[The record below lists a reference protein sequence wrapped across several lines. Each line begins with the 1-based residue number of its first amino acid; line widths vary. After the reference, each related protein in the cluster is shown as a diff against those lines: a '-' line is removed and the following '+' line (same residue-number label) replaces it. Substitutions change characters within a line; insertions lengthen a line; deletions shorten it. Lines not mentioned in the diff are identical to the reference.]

1 MTWTPVQLKAAYL
14 ALSPTPASLEA
25 AAATLNAQTTTVTVP
40 VPIASVAAYL
50 GLVGKLGAIETFA
63 TSPPS
68 GASAQSV
75 AAAQGLWEMIQ
86 SPAAFP
92 PFDMPNPTVA
102 AEVEAM
108 LAALVSPGTG
118 VTAPIDSTDQATIL
132 GLASQ
137 TVSVWQPA
145 VTAGDVQTALA
156 LIP

>member
-1 MTWTPVQLKAAYL
+1 MTWTPAQLKAAYS

-25 AAATLNAQTTTVTVP
+25 AATALNAQTTTVTVP

-50 GLVGKLGAIETFA
+50 GLVGKLGAIEAFA

-68 GASAQSV
+68 GASAQAV
-75 AAAQGLWEMIQ
+75 AAAQGLWEMIS
-86 SPAAFP
+86 SPSAFP
-92 PFDMPNPTVA
+92 PFDMPDATVA

-137 TVSVWQPA
+137 TMPVWQPP
-145 VTAGDVQTALA
+145 VEVPDLETVVG
-156 LIP
+156 

>member
-1 MTWTPVQLKAAYL
+1 MTWTPAQLKAAYS
-14 ALSPTPASLEA
+14 AISPTPASLEA
-25 AAATLNAQTTTVTVP
+25 AATTLNAQTTTVTVP

-50 GLVGKLGAIETFA
+50 GLVGKLGALEAFA

-68 GASAQSV
+68 GASTQAV

-92 PFDMPNPTVA
+92 PFDMPDATVA

-108 LAALVSPGTG
+108 LSALVSPGTG

-132 GLASQ
+132 GLATQ
-137 TVSVWQPA
+137 TVPAWQPA

-156 LIP
+156 LVP

>member
-1 MTWTPVQLKAAYL
+1 MWTPAQLKAAYQ
-14 ALSPTPASLEA
+14 ALSPTPASYEA
-25 AAATLNAQTTTVTVP
+25 AAATLNAQTTTVTVA
-40 VPIASVAAYL
+40 VPIADVAAYL
-50 GLVGKLGAIETFA
+50 GLVGKLGAIEAFA

-68 GASAQSV
+68 GASTQAV

-92 PFDMPNPTVA
+92 PFDMPDATVA

-137 TVSVWQPA
+137 TMPVWQPP
-145 VTAGDVQTALA
+145 VEVPDLETVVG
-156 LIP
+156 

>member
-14 ALSPTPASLEA
+14 VLSPTPASLEA

-50 GLVGKLGAIETFA
+50 GLVGKLGAIEAFA
-63 TSPPS
+63 TSPPT

-86 SPAAFP
+86 SPDAFP
-92 PFDMPNPTVA
+92 AFDMPNATVA

-137 TVSVWQPA
+137 IVSVWQPA

-156 LIP
+156 LVP

>member
-1 MTWTPVQLKAAYL
+1 MWTPAQLKAAYQ
-14 ALSPTPASLEA
+14 ALSPAPASYEA

-50 GLVGKLGAIETFA
+50 GLVGKLGAIEAFA

-68 GASAQSV
+68 GASAQAV
-75 AAAQGLWEMIQ
+75 AAAQGLWEMIS
-86 SPAAFP
+86 SPSAFP
-92 PFDMPNPTVA
+92 PFDMPDATVA

-137 TVSVWQPA
+137 TMPVWQPP
-145 VTAGDVQTALA
+145 VEVPDLETVVG
-156 LIP
+156 

>member
-1 MTWTPVQLKAAYL
+1 MTWTPAQLKAAYS
-14 ALSPTPASLEA
+14 ALSPAPASLEA
-25 AAATLNAQTTTVTVP
+25 AATALNAQTTTVTVP

-86 SPAAFP
+86 SPDAFP
-92 PFDMPNPTVA
+92 AFDMPNATVA
-102 AEVEAM
+102 ASVEAM

-118 VTAPIDSTDQATIL
+118 ITAPIDSTDQATIL
-132 GLASQ
+132 ALGSA
-137 TVSVWQPA
+137 TVPVWQPPLDGGA
-145 VTAGDVQTALA
+145 MQLAGV
-156 LIP
+156 I

>member
-1 MTWTPVQLKAAYL
+1 MAWGRTQLLAAYQ
-14 ALSPTPASLEA
+14 ALGAPGVTA
-25 AAATLNAQTTTVTVP
+25 ATVATLNNQKTTVTVP
-40 VPIASVAAYL
+40 VPISSVAAYL

-63 TSPPS
+63 ASPPS
-68 GASAQSV
+68 GASTQAV
-75 AAAQGLWEMIQ
+75 TAAQGLWEMIQ
-86 SPAAFP
+86 SPDAFP

-137 TVSVWQPA
+137 TVPVWQPP
-145 VTAGDVQTALA
+145 VDVGALQVA
-156 LIP
+156 TGVF

>member
-1 MTWTPVQLKAAYL
+1 MTWTPAQLKAAYS
-14 ALSPTPASLEA
+14 ALSPAPASLEA
-25 AAATLNAQTTTVTVP
+25 AATALNAQTTTVTVP

-75 AAAQGLWEMIQ
+75 AAAQGLWEMIS

-92 PFDMPNPTVA
+92 SFEMPDTTVA
-102 AEVEAM
+102 TAVEAM

-118 VTAPIDSTDQATIL
+118 VTAPIDITDQATIL

-137 TVSVWQPA
+137 TVDVWQPP
-145 VTAGDVQTALA
+145 VEVPDLETVVG
-156 LIP
+156 